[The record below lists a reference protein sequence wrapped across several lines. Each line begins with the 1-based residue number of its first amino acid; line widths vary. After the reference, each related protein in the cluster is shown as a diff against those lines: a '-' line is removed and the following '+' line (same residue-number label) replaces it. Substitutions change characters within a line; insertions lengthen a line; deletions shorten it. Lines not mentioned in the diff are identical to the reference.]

1 MESLGFLL
9 TDHNRRFPL
18 LRGLVRQ
25 KTNWTA
31 KYWTRVR
38 ADTARLLLGNFSL
51 CLVSTL
57 RSVCGGEPP
66 GSLPEND
73 NNIATRGAVGKRR
86 ERVPSTLPPPA
97 QLICAPTVSFDLFQ
111 SAAPDD
117 WHPVHNHLSV
127 DEMLRADTRARHQA
141 WLYRRRG
148 TP

>member
-1 MESLGFLL
+1 MESFGFLL

-18 LRGLVRQ
+18 FRGLVWQ
-25 KTNWTA
+25 KTNWTT

-51 CLVSTL
+51 RLVSAL
-57 RSVCGGEPP
+57 RSVCGGEPR

-73 NNIATRGAVGKRR
+73 NNIATRVAVGKRR

-97 QLICAPTVSFDLFQ
+97 QLTCAPTVSSDLFQ
-111 SAAPDD
+111 SVARDD
-117 WHPVHNHLSV
+117 WHHVHNHLSV
-127 DEMLRADTRARHQA
+127 DEMPRADARARHQA